1 MKSKKTQELVL
12 TAMLIA
18 IMLLMYRLPFLGYI
32 PLGFMNATLM
42 HIPVIIGAV
51 LLGPKIGALLGGVF
65 GLTSLLKAIYEPNL
79 TSFVFSPF
87 YSLGETQGNF
97 TSLII
102 CFLPRILIGV
112 VAFYVYRF
120 LISKFKKKKASNFL
134 ALTGAGI
141 AGSLTNTI
149 LVMSFIFLFFGKS
162 FAEAKGI
169 AFELLYKLIL
179 SVILINGIP
188 EAIIA
193 AIIVA
198 AIATP
203 LLKIKNT

>member
-51 LLGPKIGALLGGVF
+51 LLGPKRGALLGGVF
-65 GLTSLLKAIYEPNL
+65 GLTSLLKNTYEPNP

-97 TSLII
+97 ASLIV

-112 VAFYVYRF
+112 VAFYVYH
-120 LISKFKKKKASNFL
+120 LLKKKLKQKKGSNYV
-134 ALTGAGI
+134 ALIGAGV

-149 LVMSFIFLFFGKS
+149 LVMNFIYLFFGKS
-162 FAEAKGI
+162 YAVASGR
-169 AFELLYKLIL
+169 AFEVLYGAIL
-179 SVILINGIP
+179 TVIFVNGIP

-193 AIIVA
+193 GIIVV